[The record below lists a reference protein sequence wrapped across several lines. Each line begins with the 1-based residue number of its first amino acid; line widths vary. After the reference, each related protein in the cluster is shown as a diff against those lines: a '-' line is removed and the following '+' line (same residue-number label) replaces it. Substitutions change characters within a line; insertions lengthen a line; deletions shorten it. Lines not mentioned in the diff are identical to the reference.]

1 MDAGDLDR
9 RRSLKGYLFTFNNCT
24 VNWKAQ
30 MQSVVALST
39 TEAEYIATA
48 KAVKEAIWLKGI
60 LKKLGV
66 DQRSVVINCDSW
78 SVICLSKN
86 QTHHKRTKHINIKV
100 HFIRLEVSK
109 ATVKLQKIHTN
120 KNIADMLTKSV
131 TTAKFKL
138 CLELAGIC
146 QE

>member
-1 MDAGDLDR
+1 MYRGQRQDNSQTVGYMDANYAGDLDR
-9 RRSLKGYLFTFNNCT
+9 RRSLTGYLFIFNNCT

-30 MQSVVALST
+30 MQSVVALLT

-48 KAVKEAIWLKGI
+48 EAVKEAIWLKGI
-60 LKKLGV
+60 LKQLGV
-66 DQRSVVINCDSW
+66 DQRSIVINCDSQ

-86 QTHHKRTKHINIKV
+86 QTHHKRTKHIDIKV

-120 KNIADMLTKSV
+120 
-131 TTAKFKL
+131 
-138 CLELAGIC
+138 EYY
-146 QE
+146 